1 MSLQTDI
8 RRLLL
13 SKSAITSLVGN
24 RVFPSY
30 VPQKNAAWPCIT
42 YTVVSN
48 NSAHHLQGGAG
59 FAERRLQIDVYAKT
73 EESRDNVV
81 EALRNQ
87 LQGFPAAGTSGTIGA
102 GTVVTSIVYK
112 GSRDLYESD
121 QEKADVG
128 YFRNSTDY
136 WIRFQE
142 SAPTFAA

>member
-24 RVFPSY
+24 RVSPSY
-30 VPQKNAAWPCIT
+30 VPQKNRVYPSIT
-42 YTVVSN
+42 YSLVSN

-59 FAERRLQIDVYAKT
+59 YAERRLQIDVFAVSET
-73 EESRDNVV
+73 SRDAVV
-81 EALRNQ
+81 EAIRNQ

-102 GTVVTSIVYK
+102 GTVVTSIVYM
-112 GSRDLYESD
+112 GSRDLYEPD
-121 QEKADVG
+121 QVGADTG
-128 YFRNSTDY
+128 YFWNSTDY

-142 SAPTFAA
+142 AAPTFAS

>member
-1 MSLQTDI
+1 MSVKTDI

-24 RVFPSY
+24 RIFPSFI
-30 VPQKNAAWPCIT
+30 PQKNRAYPAIT
-42 YTVVSN
+42 YSLVSN

-59 FAERRLQIDVYAKT
+59 YGEQRLQVDVYAIT
-73 EESRDNVV
+73 EESRDAVV

-87 LQGFPAAGTSGTIGA
+87 LQGFPPAGTSGTIGA

-112 GSRDLYESD
+112 GSRDLYEPD
-121 QEKADVG
+121 QVGADTG

-142 SAPTFAA
+142 AAPTFAS

>member
-8 RRLLL
+8 RRYLL
-13 SKSAITSLVGN
+13 SKSAITSLVGT
-24 RVFPSY
+24 RIQPHY
-30 VPQKNAAWPCIT
+30 VPQKNVDYPFIT
-42 YTVVSN
+42 YILVSA

-59 FAERRLQIDVYAKT
+59 YCEKRLQFDVYAKT
-73 EESRDNVV
+73 EVERDAVV

-87 LQGFPAAGTSGTIGA
+87 LQGFPPAGTSGTIGA

-112 GSRDLYESD
+112 GSRDLYEPD
-121 QEKADVG
+121 QVGADTG

-142 SAPTFAA
+142 AAPTFAS

>member
-42 YTVVSN
+42 YTIVSN

-59 FAERRLQIDVYAKT
+59 YAERRLQVDVYAKT

-121 QEKADVG
+121 QEKGDVG